1 MVDLK
6 HIGTEQ
12 RNQNTMTLDSLSTIE
27 ILQKINE
34 EDKTVAYAVEKQ
46 LNQIAN
52 VVEAVVTAFQNDGRL
67 IYAGAGTS
75 GRIGILDAVE
85 CPPTFG
91 VSPDVVVGLLA
102 GGISAFVKAIE
113 GVEDSK
119 ELAVKNLQDLHLSQ
133 NDVVIAIAASGRTPY
148 AIGAVEYANSIGAVS
163 ACITTSP
170 NSALAKVAR
179 LPIEAVTGAEVL
191 TGSTR
196 MKSGTAQKLICNM
209 ITTTAMVKMGKVY
222 ENLMIDVQ
230 PTNKKLVSRA
240 QRIVAEVTGV
250 THIVAQEYIDNFGG
264 VKQAIYALLT
274 HETNSKKVNE
284 QLAST
289 KGHLRNALKQKGE
302 TK

>member
-6 HIGTEQ
+6 QIGTEQ
-12 RNQNTMTLDSLSTIE
+12 RNPNTMNLDSLSTKE

-34 EDKTVAYAVEKQ
+34 EDKTIAYAIEKQ
-46 LNQIAN
+46 ITQIAQ
-52 VVEAVVTAFQNDGRL
+52 VVEAVVYAFQNEGRL

-102 GGISAFVKAIE
+102 GGNSAFVKAIE

-119 ELAVKNLQDLHLSQ
+119 DLARENLKKLNLTK
-133 NDVVIAIAASGRTPY
+133 NDVVVAIAASGRTPFAVG
-148 AIGAVEYANSIGAVS
+148 AIEYANKVGAVT

-170 NSALAKVAR
+170 NSILAKNAKF
-179 LPIEAVTGAEVL
+179 PIEAITGAEAL

-196 MKSGTAQKLICNM
+196 MKSGTAQKIICNM
-209 ITTTAMVKMGKVY
+209 ITTTAMIKMGKVY

-230 PTNKKLVSRA
+230 PTNKKLVARA
-240 QRIVAEVTGV
+240 QGIVCEVTGV
-250 THIVAQEYIDNFGG
+250 TPLIAQEYIAKFGG
-264 VKQAIYALLT
+264 VKQAIFALL
-274 HETNSKKVNE
+274 SKEEDIQKVND
-284 QLAST
+284 QLTNA
-289 KGHLRNALKQKGE
+289 KGHLRNALKNKSDV
-302 TK
+302 K

>member
-1 MVDLK
+1 MDLK
-6 HIGTEQ
+6 QIGTEQ
-12 RNQNTMTLDSLSTIE
+12 RNQNTMNLDSLSTIE

-46 LNQIAN
+46 LNQIAK
-52 VVEAVVTAFQNDGRL
+52 VVEAVVTAFQKEGRL

-119 ELAVKNLQDLHLSQ
+119 ELAVRDLQALNLSK

-148 AIGAVEYANSIGAVS
+148 AIGAVEYANSIGAIS

-170 NSALAKVAR
+170 NSILAQVVTW
-179 LPIEAVTGAEVL
+179 PIEAVTGAEAL

-250 THIVAQEYIDNFGG
+250 TLHVAQEYIDKFGG

-274 HETNSKKVNE
+274 HETDYNEVKK

-302 TK
+302 IE